1 MSGLGLTTLRLAKL
15 IFTHPSA
22 FSFQIFVISS
32 SIFFTTNLC
41 HFLVGFPE
49 GVIVELCL
57 MYHFYQ
63 EVTSLTL
70 VALCTLFFLEFVKK
84 VADKF
89 DFFFCYLRKFCMT
102 DLIPLLEWD
111 LFVDRAN
118 I

>member
-32 SIFFTTNLC
+32 SVFFTTNLY

-49 GVIVELCL
+49 GVIMELCL

-63 EVTSLTL
+63 EVTSFTL
-70 VALCTLFFLEFVKK
+70 VALYTLFFLEFVKK

-89 DFFFCYLRKFCMT
+89 DFFCSLRKFCMT

-111 LFVDRAN
+111 LFVDRGN
-118 I
+118 V